1 MTKATAGTA
10 ATTALGRTT
19 PAGADP
25 PEPSRARRSRLGL
38 AGLML
43 VMGTLH
49 FLVPQPFMR
58 LVPAWLGRPRLWTY
72 ASGVA
77 ELASGALLLSPR
89 TKRLGGMV
97 AAATM
102 VAVFPANV
110 QMALDQGAPTGAFAL
125 GAWLRLPLQVPLI
138 AWAWRQTRKATG
150 GSAIA

>member
-1 MTKATAGTA
+1 MTDTTPDTSG
-10 ATTALGRTT
+10 TTAPGRST
-19 PAGADP
+19 PAAAGAAEP
-25 PEPSRARRSRLGL
+25 PRARRSRLAL
-38 AGLML
+38 AALML

-49 FLVPQPFMR
+49 FVVPQPFMR
-58 LVPAWLGRPRLWTY
+58 LVPAWLGRPRFWTY

-89 TKRLGGMV
+89 TKRFGGMA

-110 QMALDQGAPTGAFAL
+110 QMALDQGAPTSAFAL

-138 AWAWRQTRKATG
+138 AWAWRQARKATG